1 MEEVDV
7 FDEPLGDDKEVNYF
21 VFEEEEEKAL
31 KALIEINGPLVE
43 GFTDRLKAEECRVK
57 DPKIE
62 RDEKEVDLAME
73 LASQVFHMRMTFQ
86 NLIQSASTVFPLQL
100 VHDIKKVETATCLD
114 DLENVF
120 GPTEGDIDDLL
131 ANGGD
136 MADLLERFPQIS
148 LKVKDDRSNSEG
160 M

>member
-1 MEEVDV
+1 MEEVDL
-7 FDEPLGDDKEVNYF
+7 FDEPLGDDYN

-31 KALIEINGPLVE
+31 EALIEINDPLVK
-43 GFTDRLKAEECRVK
+43 GFTDRLKAEKSREK

-73 LASQVFHMRMTFQ
+73 LTNQVFHMRMTFQ
-86 NLIQSASTVFPLQL
+86 NLIQSVSTVFPLQL
-100 VHDIKKVETATCLD
+100 VHDMKKVETATCLD

-120 GPTEGDIDDLL
+120 GPTGGDIDDVL
-131 ANGGD
+131 AHGGD
-136 MADLLERFPQIS
+136 MATLLEIFPQIS
-148 LKVKDDRSNSEG
+148 LEGEDDRSNSEG